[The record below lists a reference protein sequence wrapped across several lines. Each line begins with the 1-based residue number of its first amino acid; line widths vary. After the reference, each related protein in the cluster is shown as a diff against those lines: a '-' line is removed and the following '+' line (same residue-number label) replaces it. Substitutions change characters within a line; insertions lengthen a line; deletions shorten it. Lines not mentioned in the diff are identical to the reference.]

1 MKRFIVIWLATMLA
15 CWAADAQVL
24 RFGARVG
31 LNTGAYT
38 FDQVTID
45 RHTIAPTVDRSS
57 GYQVGLLMR
66 LSIPKFIF
74 VQPELDLVLRDY
86 SFALHRPSRVAEY
99 KNIRTVRLELPVMV
113 GFKIGAA
120 RFFGGPVWRLD
131 AHQHYKGEGETPFDV
146 RFNDND
152 IAGMVG
158 AGIDL
163 DGLFVEVRYMQYL
176 KETTSEI
183 TLNSQT
189 AELTVQND
197 NLFQISF
204 GVMF

>member
-1 MKRFIVIWLATMLA
+1 MKRFILLWLATLLA
-15 CWAADAQVL
+15 LVAAEAQVL

-38 FDQVTID
+38 FDQITID
-45 RHTIAPTVDRSS
+45 RHTIAPAIDRSG
-57 GYQVGLLMR
+57 GYQVGLMMR
-66 LSIPKFIF
+66 LSVPKFVF
-74 VQPELDLVLRDY
+74 VQPELDLVVRDY
-86 SFALHRPSRVAEY
+86 AFALHKPSRVAEH
-99 KNIRTVRLELPVMV
+99 KNIRTLRLELPVML

-120 RFFGGPVWRLD
+120 RFFGGPVWRID
-131 AHQHYKGEGETPFDV
+131 SHQYYKGEGPTPFEV

-152 IAGMVG
+152 IAGMAG
-158 AGIDL
+158 ASIDL

-176 KETTSEI
+176 KEITSEI
-183 TLNSQT
+183 TLSGQS
-189 AELTVQND
+189 ADLVVQDD

>member
-31 LNTGAYT
+31 LNTGAFT

-74 VQPELDLVLRDY
+74 VQPELD
-86 SFALHRPSRVAEY
+86 
-99 KNIRTVRLELPVMV
+99 
-113 GFKIGAA
+113 
-120 RFFGGPVWRLD
+120 
-131 AHQHYKGEGETPFDV
+131 
-146 RFNDND
+146 
-152 IAGMVG
+152 
-158 AGIDL
+158 
-163 DGLFVEVRYMQYL
+163 
-176 KETTSEI
+176 
-183 TLNSQT
+183 
-189 AELTVQND
+189 
-197 NLFQISF
+197 
-204 GVMF
+204 